1 MEKKET
7 RGRKSLPAKEK
18 KVPVIVM
25 VKRKH
30 SVKAKK
36 QFETIANDLNS
47 QP

>member
-1 MEKKET
+1 
-7 RGRKSLPAKEK
+7 
-18 KVPVIVM
+18 VM

-47 QP
+47 QLWVITGNTT

>member
-7 RGRKSLPAKEK
+7 SGRKSLPAKEK

-36 QFETIANDLNS
+36 QFEAIANDLNI
-47 QP
+47 QL